1 MALKIYNTL
10 TRKKEDFKPIKKGEV
25 GFYQCGP
32 TVYWT
37 QHLGNIRAMVM
48 ADVIVRTLKYLDY
61 EVNFVR
67 NYTDVGHLTSDED
80 FGEDKLEKGARR
92 EGKTPQEIAD
102 KYIKIFENDVHNVN
116 TLPTT
121 VSPRATES
129 VKEIIKMV
137 ETLLDKGF
145 AYKTDLAIYFDVS
158 KAKDYTRLSHQK
170 QEENIA
176 GAGTGDVNDPEKIN
190 PADFVLWFFKKGVH
204 QNAIQTWNSPWGEGF
219 PGWHIECSAMSK
231 KFIGET
237 IDIHMGGVEHIPVH
251 HTNEIAQSESANDKN
266 FVNYWIHNEHLLVDG
281 GKMSKSQGTSYSVQ
295 EIKEKGYKPLSLRY
309 FFLQAHYRSKQ
320 NFTWDAMRASQTGLI
335 NLYGQV
341 AKLDSDK
348 TFLEKI
354 FSFKGRIDEKYKKEF
369 VEKLEDDFNTPQA
382 LSVVSSLLKSNLSDK
397 DKLATILDFDKVL
410 GLNLH
415 NAKSN
420 APKIF
425 SEEIIPH
432 NIVMLM
438 EKRKE
443 ARDNKNYEEADR
455 LRNEI
460 EKLGFEIKDTSEG
473 QKIFKK

>member
-1 MALKIYNTL
+1 
-10 TRKKEDFKPIKKGEV
+10 
-25 GFYQCGP
+25 
-32 TVYWT
+32 
-37 QHLGNIRAMVM
+37 
-48 ADVIVRTLKYLDY
+48 
-61 EVNFVR
+61 
-67 NYTDVGHLTSDED
+67 
-80 FGEDKLEKGARR
+80 
-92 EGKTPQEIAD
+92 
-102 KYIKIFENDVHNVN
+102 
-116 TLPTT
+116 
-121 VSPRATES
+121 
-129 VKEIIKMV
+129 
-137 ETLLDKGF
+137 
-145 AYKTDLAIYFDVS
+145 
-158 KAKDYTRLSHQK
+158 
-170 QEENIA
+170 
-176 GAGTGDVNDPEKIN
+176 
-190 PADFVLWFFKKGVH
+190 
-204 QNAIQTWNSPWGEGF
+204 
-219 PGWHIECSAMSK
+219 
-231 KFIGET
+231 
-237 IDIHMGGVEHIPVH
+237 
-251 HTNEIAQSESANDKN
+251 
-266 FVNYWIHNEHLLVDG
+266 
-281 GKMSKSQGTSYSVQ
+281 
-295 EIKEKGYKPLSLRY
+295 
-309 FFLQAHYRSKQ
+309 
-320 NFTWDAMRASQTGLI
+320 MRASQTGLI